1 MATRCAGHNG
11 GMPTAVLILVVCL
24 AVVLLTSG
32 IAKIRSGGSAS
43 ELDALGVPRAL
54 QQGWLIA
61 AHPWVE
67 IALGVG
73 LLVTGGWLLVAFA
86 LAATALLAFYL
97 VLDTRV
103 MRTGEAATCNC
114 FGSLGESRLTW
125 RTVWRNGV
133 LTSLGVIATVAAA
146 TGFSVPGVVRT
157 TPSALLA
164 LAAAAVVAVV
174 TWLVT
179 SSPSD
184 QDAVTEELAPTP
196 AGEQEDY
203 LRLPTPYVRLAT
215 GDGGHVTLRDLASQ
229 RARLL
234 VFMSTTCHSCV
245 ELAAQVRAWV
255 DEFEMV
261 QVHPVILGTREM
273 AADAFPDLVEAALFD
288 PDHSVLQT
296 FSLAGV
302 PAAVLLGTDG
312 LLAGGPVNGGK
323 AITAMVDEMR
333 VQLADAP
340 DLESA
345 QPAGDESEQ
354 VASPA

>member
-1 MATRCAGHNG
+1 
-11 GMPTAVLILVVCL
+11 MPTAVLILVVCL

-32 IAKIRSGGSAS
+32 IAKVRTAGSAS
-43 ELDALGVPRAL
+43 ELEALGVPQAL

-97 VLDTRV
+97 VLVTRV

-146 TGFSVPGVVRT
+146 TGFSVPRVVQAS
-157 TPSALLA
+157 PSALLA

-179 SSPSD
+179 SSPSE
-184 QDAVTEELAPTP
+184 QDAVTDELAPAP
-196 AGEQEDY
+196 GGEHEDY
-203 LRLPTPYVRLAT
+203 LRLPTPYVRLAA
-215 GDGGHVTLRDLASQ
+215 GDGSHVTLRDLASQ

-245 ELAAQVRAWV
+245 DLAAQVRAWV
-255 DEFEMV
+255 DEFDMV

-273 AADAFPDLVEAALFD
+273 TAEAFPDLVEAALFD

-312 LLAGGPVNGGK
+312 LLAGGPVTGGN
-323 AITAMVDEMR
+323 AIADMVDEMR
-333 VQLADAP
+333 VQLSDAT
-340 DLESA
+340 DLAPA
-345 QPAGDESEQ
+345 QPGDESEQ